1 MWGFLIL
8 SFVFDFWFE
17 DMLIYLG
24 YDFWL
29 FLLFCNFVIWNSDGF
44 VWGRYMIYFKV
55 MIMKDWNFKYYY
67 GF

>member
-1 MWGFLIL
+1 MWGVLIL
-8 SFVFDFWFE
+8 LFVFDFWFE

-29 FLLFCNFVIWNSDGF
+29 FLLFSNFVIWNSDGF
-44 VWGRYMIYFKV
+44 VWGWYMIYFKV